1 MAEREIPAAI
11 PFGVPLPFIEHLG
24 ITMHRLE
31 GGQSEL
37 RYLPRTEHR
46 NTHEITHGGVILTLM
61 DVAMGSAARS
71 AEAGM
76 TVVTVELKC
85 SFMRPAD
92 GPLVARGQVLSRSR
106 RMAFMEARVFD
117 AQDQLCA
124 HATGTFK
131 YVPPG
136 SRAASPAPEAG

>member
-1 MAEREIPAAI
+1 MADTTVPPAI
-11 PFGVPLPFIEHLG
+11 PFGLRLPFIEHLG
-24 ITMHRLE
+24 ITLHRHGE
-31 GGQSEL
+31 GRSEL
-37 RYLPRTEHR
+37 RYTPRPVHF
-46 NTHEITHGGVILTLM
+46 NAHDITHGGVILTLM

-85 SFMRPAD
+85 SFMQVAD
-92 GPLVARGQVLSRSR
+92 GPLVARGALLSRTRS
-106 RMAFMEARVFD
+106 MAFMEARVFD
-117 AQDQLCA
+117 AQDRLCA

-136 SRAASPAPEAG
+136 SRASASPSD